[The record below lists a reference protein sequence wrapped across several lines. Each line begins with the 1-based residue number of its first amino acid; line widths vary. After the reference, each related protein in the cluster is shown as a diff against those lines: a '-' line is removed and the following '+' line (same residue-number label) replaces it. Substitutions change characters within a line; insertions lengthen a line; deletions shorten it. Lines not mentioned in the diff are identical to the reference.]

1 MLYQLIRDKA
11 KWVVKKH
18 KQHSHENTPYN
29 LMITTGYIG
38 IVFMATMPI
47 VVFFGDYQIIN

>member
-18 KQHSHENTPYN
+18 KQHCRIIDVV
-29 LMITTGYIG
+29 L
-38 IVFMATMPI
+38 IVLLLI
-47 VVFFGDYQIIN
+47 CVL